1 MCWRMPC
8 SSYAESRKSS
18 SASAGCAYGVR
29 MVLVNLRLPDDLVE
43 QARAADL
50 DMSRLAQDAIRR
62 ALDARAVNDWLDE
75 LASLPPAGIDPA
87 VVKEAVRSAKDEFG
101 L

>member
-1 MCWRMPC
+1 MR
-8 SSYAESRKSS
+8 A
-18 SASAGCAYGVR
+18 VR
-29 MVLVNLRLPDDLVE
+29 MVLVNLHLPDDLVE

>member
-1 MCWRMPC
+1 M
-8 SSYAESRKSS
+8 
-18 SASAGCAYGVR
+18 VR
-29 MVLVNLRLPDDLVE
+29 VKLYLPDDLAE

-50 DMSRLAQDAIRR
+50 NVSGLTQDAIRR
-62 ALDARAVNDWLDE
+62 ALDERAVNGWLDD

-87 VVKEAVRSAKDEFG
+87 AVREAVRSAKDEFG